1 MQLVAVLR
9 EVKYLLIRNME
20 EIPVSASQL
29 YANNDTLLMYVAHL
43 DLTVAWYNKIR
54 ETVLEVEYPIIERQ
68 LQAIDE
74 QLLQAEQTLDW
85 QSDGKLTATVV
96 NGAGTTGEGRCF
108 PPRLQVAVHGGR
120 GTVGQT
126 RNWPK
131 CTAITKALNKT
142 TNCRRG
148 AKKSGG
154 VRQPQFS
161 GASRRTRASSP
172 TFKFFP
178 APLAVVV
185 CFFVVM
191 YRLARKKV
199 EPLSHLC
206 GTDAVPC
213 GFTTLGEPYE
223 TINTGWPKTGHYQQN
238 D

>member
-1 MQLVAVLR
+1 VQLVAVLR

-96 NGAGTTGEGRCF
+96 NGAGTTG
-108 PPRLQVAVHGGR
+108 HGG
-120 GTVGQT
+120 GQVLPST
-126 RNWPK
+126 FASG
-131 CTAITKALNKT
+131 CA
-142 TNCRRG
+142 RG
-148 AKKSGG
+148 AWHRWANEK
-154 VRQPQFS
+154 
-161 GASRRTRASSP
+161 
-172 TFKFFP
+172 
-178 APLAVVV
+178 LAK
-185 CFFVVM
+185 M
-191 YRLARKKV
+191 YCHHESA
-199 EPLSHLC
+199 
-206 GTDAVPC
+206 
-213 GFTTLGEPYE
+213 
-223 TINTGWPKTGHYQQN
+223 QQN

>member
-1 MQLVAVLR
+1 MAPEPR
-9 EVKYLLIRNME
+9 
-20 EIPVSASQL
+20 
-29 YANNDTLLMYVAHL
+29 
-43 DLTVAWYNKIR
+43 
-54 ETVLEVEYPIIERQ
+54 
-68 LQAIDE
+68 
-74 QLLQAEQTLDW
+74 
-85 QSDGKLTATVV
+85 G
-96 NGAGTTGEGRCF
+96 TGEGRCF

-148 AKKSGG
+148 AKKKVEGYDNHN
-154 VRQPQFS
+154 FS

-206 GTDAVPC
+206 GTAAVPC
-213 GFTTLGEPYE
+213 GLTTLGEPYE
-223 TINTGWPKTGHYQQN
+223 TINTGWPKTVNPNQMIKKIVLNRIKTCEWDKIYSSI
-238 D
+238 